1 MRRPKSPGAGLA
13 EDRPRQGG
21 TPPSAVAAVAAVAV
35 VAVAAVAAVAVAV
48 ARGEAHRE
56 DSVALGR

>member
-35 VAVAAVAAVAVAV
+35 VAVVAVAAVAV

>member
-35 VAVAAVAAVAVAV
+35 VAVAAVAV